1 MTDLW
6 TSVAA
11 YAALEAQLARP
22 SANRAKVLTDANL
35 DGLALAR
42 LRAAWGV
49 RFAQD
54 RNIEESYEFAMEAT
68 EQALVPE
75 PERPTSV
82 IEETP
87 RLVVPQAPSD
97 GASRWAAHAP
107 PATAPPDL
115 WSVVPRGMQHF
126 SGVRETQMG
135 SNLPL
140 GPALPFARIT
150 GSQPPELVQPVEA
163 QRPAGRSGQP
173 PADLSGT
180 ALAVDFPRGLALP
193 FARSVSA
200 PSPALEQVVEK
211 QPLPHV
217 VRPPA
222 HLSGTALGSDVP
234 PHPATPFSR
243 SLTPTPAPEKH
254 GTPAEL
260 TVDQY
265 ALLRAHLAVN
275 GEGDQAAWEQFG
287 VTSAADKH
295 AIRASF
301 AARFKQDPTMQA
313 RFVELVPRLIAQ
325 LRRQSPGR

>member
-11 YAALEAQLARP
+11 YAALEAQLANA

-42 LRAAWGV
+42 LRAAWDV

-54 RNIEESYEFAMEAT
+54 RNIEEAYESAMEAP
-68 EQALVPE
+68 EQALVRE

-82 IEETP
+82 VEETP
-87 RLVVPQAPSD
+87 RLFVPQAPSVE
-97 GASRWAAHAP
+97 ASRWAAHAP

-115 WSVVPRGMQHF
+115 RSVVPPGMQHF
-126 SGVRETQMG
+126 SSVRETQMA
-135 SNLPL
+135 SNLPP
-140 GPALPFARIT
+140 GPALPFAKIAGIR
-150 GSQPPELVQPVEA
+150 SPELALPVEEQPPPERIL
-163 QRPAGRSGQP
+163 RP
-173 PADLSGT
+173 PAHLSGT
-180 ALAVDFPRGLALP
+180 ALAVDLPRGVALP
-193 FARSVSA
+193 FARSVGT
-200 PSPALEQVVEK
+200 PSSALEQPVEK

-222 HLSGTALGSDVP
+222 HLSGTALMSDVP

-243 SLTPTPAPEKH
+243 GLTPTPAPEKP

-295 AIRASF
+295 AIQAGF

-325 LRRQSPGR
+325 LRRQVAGQ